1 MGTTRL
7 ALIAVLSL
15 VVPALAQPSFDC
27 AKAAGAAARL
37 VCKDS
42 HLAALDRKLADAYRA
57 ALAKAGEKD
66 TPALQ
71 ATQRTWIEVRDACA
85 KAPDLRACVTNAY
98 RDRIVQLQAAWDL
111 VPGRGP
117 FTYVCGGTP
126 PVKIVATYF
135 ATDPPS
141 ARFERGGTKLVGTVQ
156 RTGSGARYAGPDV
169 DLWEHQGEAAV
180 TWKGEKLECK
190 VVRHGAR

>member
-1 MGTTRL
+1 MTPLGVVLLLTL
-7 ALIAVLSL
+7 AA
-15 VVPALAQPSFDC
+15 PAAAQSALDC
-27 AKAAGAAARL
+27 AKAAGAAAEL

-42 HLAALDRKLADAYRA
+42 HLAALDRKLAGVYES
-57 ALAKAGEKD
+57 ALAKAGAKD

-71 ATQRTWIEVRDACA
+71 AAQHAWSKARDACA

-98 RDRIVQLQAAWDL
+98 RDRIVQLQAAWAL

-126 PVKIVATYF
+126 PAEIVATYF
-135 ATDPPS
+135 DTDPPS
-141 ARFERGGTKLVGTVQ
+141 ARFERGGTRLVGTVQ

-180 TWKGEKLECK
+180 TWKGEKLDCK
-190 VVRHGAR
+190 VERE